1 MRDLVSGRIDV
12 KTPGNRSERYLYSS
26 NTGGRGQILLRLWKE
41 RTPVLIGY
49 CEQRHIR
56 MLERGLKTL
65 ASVRDRLEVDF
76 EEMLSGVLDLYFD
89 EHLAGFPSP
98 HMFFSLCEPLCREW
112 YDSRFSP
119 EIYLYDDDIISIDID
134 EFSSFNIELKSN

>member
-26 NTGGRGQILLRLWKE
+26 NTGGRGQILL
-41 RTPVLIGY
+41 
-49 CEQRHIR
+49 
-56 MLERGLKTL
+56 
-65 ASVRDRLEVDF
+65 
-76 EEMLSGVLDLYFD
+76 
-89 EHLAGFPSP
+89 
-98 HMFFSLCEPLCREW
+98 LCREW